1 MGQFAHMGKKG
12 HAYSVLVV
20 RSEGKRTLRRL
31 GCSWKVKIIVDI
43 KEIFWED
50 VAQDREI
57 GGFF

>member
-1 MGQFAHMGKKG
+1 MGQFVHTGKKR

-20 RSEGKRTLRRL
+20 RPEGKRTLGSL
-31 GCSWKVKIIVDI
+31 GRSWKDKIMVHI